1 MCVILA
7 EFTCIILCV
16 WDYVYMCVSG
26 LSIRPF
32 LGVSLYVGEAVKA
45 YGTNGRRKRNAVGVT
60 PWGVIDNHSDLIGR
74 DVSVVL

>member
-1 MCVILA
+1 
-7 EFTCIILCV
+7 
-16 WDYVYMCVSG
+16 MCVSG

-74 DVSVVL
+74 DVSVVLCKDISAFKESFKLIHAVTL